1 MFPAAETEQVVPE
14 PAAELAERP
23 TRIRRAD
30 RPAQQASSTAVV
42 GTAHCAVCGEVPVEL
57 HLEAR
62 TDRIPQ
68 VYRITDEEHA
78 TCWDL
83 WRCTQCGLIFSDWRL
98 THAELESLYRR
109 MQDQLYD
116 REDRCR
122 RLTFQRGLALIEQH
136 HGGGRGFADAA
147 NPPRPKSSGKLLDVG
162 CATGIF
168 LDEAAARGWQVAG
181 VDLSHWAVKQARGR
195 GLHHVHECDLYA
207 LPEVGPI
214 DCVTMLDYIEHDP
227 NPVRLVERVSQLL
240 EPGGLLYITSPDIG
254 GWAARL
260 LGARWW
266 GINPLHLYY
275 FSRPCIARLLENHGF
290 QIVVARSYTRVF
302 TLGYWASRL
311 EHFHP
316 IFGRGG
322 EALARAVGLAGLR
335 IPLNLGDMM
344 EVLARRVDHGRQNTC
359 TP

>member
-1 MFPAAETEQVVPE
+1 VAPE
-14 PAAELAERP
+14 PAADLAERP
-23 TRIRRAD
+23 TRIRRAVA
-30 RPAQQASSTAVV
+30 PAQHSSPTAVV
-42 GTAHCAVCGEVPVEL
+42 GTGHCAVCGEVPVEL

-83 WRCTQCGLIFSDWRL
+83 WRCSRCGLIFSDWRL

-116 REDRCR
+116 REDHCR

-136 HGGGRGFADAA
+136 HHRPDSDDSTLGSGRPLG
-147 NPPRPKSSGKLLDVG
+147 RLLDVG

-168 LDEAAARGWQVAG
+168 LDEAAARGWAPAG
-181 VDLSHWAVKQARGR
+181 VDLSHWAVRQARER
-195 GLHHVHECDLYA
+195 GLQNVYECDLYA
-207 LPEVGPI
+207 LPPSGPF
-214 DCVTMLDYIEHDP
+214 DCITMLDYIEHDP
-227 NPVRLVERVSQLL
+227 HPGRLVERVSQLL
-240 EPGGLLYITSPDIG
+240 RPGGLLYITSPDISG
-254 GWAARL
+254 LAARL
-260 LGARWW
+260 LGSRWW

-275 FSRPCIARLLENHGF
+275 FSRQCICRLLENHGF
-290 QIVVARSYTRVF
+290 EVVVARSYTRVF

-316 IFGRGG
+316 SLGRGG
-322 EALARAVGLAGLR
+322 AAIFRALGLAGIR

-344 EVLARRVDHGRQNTC
+344 EVLARRSNSAEPNT
-359 TP
+359 PAG

>member
-1 MFPAAETEQVVPE
+1 VVPE
-14 PAAELAERP
+14 PAADLAERP
-23 TRIRRAD
+23 TRVRRAL
-30 RPAQQASSTAVV
+30 AQPHDGSPTSVV
-42 GTAHCAVCGEVPVEL
+42 GTGHCAVCGEVPVEL

-83 WRCTQCGLIFSDWRL
+83 WRCKQCGLIFSDWRL

-116 REDRCR
+116 SEDRCR
-122 RLTFQRGLALIEQH
+122 RLTFRRGLELIERH
-136 HGGGRGFADAA
+136 RRRFPEGADDGAAGGR
-147 NPPRPKSSGKLLDVG
+147 SKLLDVG

-168 LDEAAARGWQVAG
+168 LDEAAARGWDIAG
-181 VDLSHWAVKQARGR
+181 VDLSHWAVQQARRR
-195 GLHHVHECDLYA
+195 GLSRVYECDLYS
-207 LPEVGPI
+207 LPEPGSF

-227 NPVRLVERVSQLL
+227 HPGRLVERVAQLL
-240 EPGGLLYITSPDIG
+240 RPGGLLYITSPDIG
-254 GWAARL
+254 GLAARL
-260 LGARWW
+260 LGSRWW

-275 FSRPCIARLLENHGF
+275 FSRQCISRLLEQHGF
-290 QIVVARSYTRVF
+290 EVVVARSYTRVF

-316 IFGRGG
+316 VMGRGG
-322 EALARAVGLAGLR
+322 SALFRMLGLAGIR
-335 IPLNLGDMM
+335 VPLNLGDMM
-344 EVLARRVDHGRQNTC
+344 EVLARRQG
-359 TP
+359 